1 MKFESKKILMLLCQ
15 FTVIL
20 LCQDALSA
28 NQAVTDLTTLKMGDD
43 GRVLKTVNG
52 VNITRDQVVIFLRS
66 MQAQGQNI
74 TPEVETSVLNELIL
88 RELVASE
95 ARKQNL
101 NTTPEVLSQ
110 MKFMMQQI
118 LVEAW
123 FADYFKQ
130 HPITDEEART
140 EYAKQ
145 IELTKTGRNSNEYL
159 VSQILVLSEKEAND
173 ISKRLDGK
181 ESFAKLAQEKSIDK
195 GSSAQ
200 GGKLGWVIPNNIVKP
215 LDDVIISLKNGSTSN
230 PVQSAL
236 GWHILKVEDRRVFKI
251 AAFEAVKANLMK
263 VIMDAK
269 RKVLIEGMAKK
280 ATIQ

>member
-1 MKFESKKILMLLCQ
+1 MKFHLKICNFLSRAALILICQ
-15 FTVIL
+15 NVF
-20 LCQDALSA
+20 SA
-28 NQAVTDLTTLKMGDD
+28 TLPTNDFATLKMGDD
-43 GRVLKTVNG
+43 ARVLKTVNG

-66 MQAQGQNI
+66 MQAQGQKI
-74 TPEVETSVLNELIL
+74 TPDVEASVLNELIL

-101 NTTPEVLSQ
+101 DTTPEVLSQ

-159 VSQILVLSEKEAND
+159 VLQILVASENEAND
-173 ISKRLDGK
+173 ISKRLDAK
-181 ESFAKLAQEKSIDK
+181 ESFTKLAQEKSIDK
-195 GSSAQ
+195 GSAAQ

-251 AAFEAVKANLMK
+251 APFEVVKANLMK

-269 RKVLIEGMAKK
+269 RKVLIEGLAKK

>member
-1 MKFESKKILMLLCQ
+1 MKFELKKILMLLCQ

-28 NQAVTDLTTLKMGDD
+28 TQVVTDLTTLKMGDD

-52 VNITRDQVVIFLRS
+52 VQITRDQVVIFLRS
-66 MQAQGQNI
+66 MQVQGQKI
-74 TPEVETSVLNELIL
+74 TPEVEASVLNELIL

-101 NTTPEVLSQ
+101 DTTPEVLSQ

-159 VSQILVLSEKEAND
+159 VLQILVASENEAND
-173 ISKRLDGK
+173 ISKRLDAK
-181 ESFAKLAQEKSIDK
+181 ESFTKLAQEKSIDK
-195 GSSAQ
+195 GSAAQ
-200 GGKLGWVIPNNIVKP
+200 GGKLGWVIPNNIEP
-215 LDDVIISLKNGSTSN
+215 LAKSI
-230 PVQSAL
+230 
-236 GWHILKVEDRRVFKI
+236 
-251 AAFEAVKANLMK
+251 KANGINGLK
-263 VIMDAK
+263 
-269 RKVLIEGMAKK
+269 GKK
-280 ATIQ
+280 ENSPAIK

>member
-1 MKFESKKILMLLCQ
+1 MKFHLKICNFLSRAALILICQ
-15 FTVIL
+15 NVF
-20 LCQDALSA
+20 SA
-28 NQAVTDLTTLKMGDD
+28 TLPANDFATLKMGDD
-43 GRVLKTVNG
+43 ARVLKTVNG

-66 MQAQGQNI
+66 MQAQGQKI
-74 TPEVETSVLNELIL
+74 TPDVEASVLNELIL

-101 NTTPEVLSQ
+101 DTTPEVLSQ

-159 VSQILVLSEKEAND
+159 VLQILVASENEAND
-173 ISKRLDGK
+173 ISKRLDAK
-181 ESFAKLAQEKSIDK
+181 ESFTKLAQEKSIDK
-195 GSSAQ
+195 GSAAQ

-251 AAFEAVKANLMK
+251 APFEVVKANLMK

-269 RKVLIEGMAKK
+269 RKALIEGLAKK

>member
-1 MKFESKKILMLLCQ
+1 MKFHLKICNFLSRAALILICQ
-15 FTVIL
+15 NVF
-20 LCQDALSA
+20 SA
-28 NQAVTDLTTLKMGDD
+28 TLPANDFATLKMGDD
-43 GRVLKTVNG
+43 ARVLKTVNG

-66 MQAQGQNI
+66 MQAQGQKI
-74 TPEVETSVLNELIL
+74 TPDVEASVLNELIL

-101 NTTPEVLSQ
+101 DTTPEVLSQ

-159 VSQILVLSEKEAND
+159 VLQILVASENEAND
-173 ISKRLDGK
+173 ISKRLDAK
-181 ESFAKLAQEKSIDK
+181 ESFTKLAQEKSIDK
-195 GSSAQ
+195 GSAAQ

-251 AAFEAVKANLMK
+251 APFEVVKANLMK

-269 RKVLIEGMAKK
+269 RKVLIEGLAKK